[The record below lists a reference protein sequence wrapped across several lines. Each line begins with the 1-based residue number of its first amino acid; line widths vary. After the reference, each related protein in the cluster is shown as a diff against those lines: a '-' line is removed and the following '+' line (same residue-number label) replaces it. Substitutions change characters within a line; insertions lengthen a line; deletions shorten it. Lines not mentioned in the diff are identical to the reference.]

1 MDYQI
6 LKWFFDAGVEPDV
19 LNFESLHL
27 SKAERLA
34 ARQLLKARGYW
45 WIESDQDTFAL
56 KESLVK
62 SNKAESRS

>member
-1 MDYQI
+1 
-6 LKWFFDAGVEPDV
+6 V

-34 ARQLLKARGYW
+34 SRQLLNASGYW

-62 SNKAESRS
+62 IQQS